1 MGRKD
6 VEEILEKNPNK
17 WFTVKELSELTGI
30 GTASIRRVLK
40 QNMGSF
46 IECHH
51 DGVKMLAKAKTAGT
65 GHNSGY
71 NSRASISHNVDY
83 AKESEGAK
91 V

>member
-1 MGRKD
+1 
-6 VEEILEKNPNK
+6 
-17 WFTVKELSELTGI
+17 
-30 GTASIRRVLK
+30 
-40 QNMGSF
+40 MGSF

-83 AKESEGAK
+83 ANKTEEAK
-91 V
+91 A

>member
-1 MGRKD
+1 
-6 VEEILEKNPNK
+6 
-17 WFTVKELSELTGI
+17 
-30 GTASIRRVLK
+30 
-40 QNMGSF
+40 
-46 IECHH
+46 
-51 DGVKMLAKAKTAGT
+51 MLAKAKTAGT